1 MQSIYT
7 RIKYIGG
14 WRYKRV
20 ETGRG
25 RKTSQLEPPFFIR
38 PFRQGKQIWH
48 KLGAQTFDAA
58 VTEADAVDVGLKAQA
73 QGLTVTELKD
83 LKGGQSVRAAVDHYL
98 AESKK
103 INKRKTFMGDQRSL
117 LQFAEST
124 DVRYLDELRNPEK
137 AKHTLCRFRDHLA
150 EEGFSPRTIHNRVLT
165 VLSLLKEHKI
175 ESGFSLSNDLAEYE
189 EDSPVPFSD
198 EELKTLFAKMDAEE
212 KVRYRFF
219 LGTAC
224 REQEVTYASWSDIN
238 FEKMEY
244 HVRRKDDV
252 KFTPKNHESRTI
264 PMPANLVALLKE
276 RRKNPPHS
284 RWLFVNRD
292 GKPEGH
298 FLKKFKRIA
307 RDAGLNCG
315 ECWAEVTKG
324 RYHKKYKIKVSCK
337 TDPVCE
343 HFFLH
348 RFRKTCASRWE
359 AAGIPVR
366 TIQVW
371 LGHKNLNTTQK
382 YLGVTDSSKLRSNID
397 KAYGD

>member
-7 RIKYIGG
+7 RTKGTNG
-14 WRYKRV
+14 WRYIRV

-25 RKTSQLEPPFFIR
+25 HKTSQFEPPFYIR

-48 KLGAQTFDAA
+48 KLRADTFDSAI
-58 VTEADAVDVGLKAQA
+58 TEADTVNAGLKAQA
-73 QGLTVTELKD
+73 QGLTVAELKE
-83 LKGGQSVRAAVDHYL
+83 LNGGQTVRSAVDNYL
-98 AESKK
+98 SESKK
-103 INKRKTFMGDQRSL
+103 VNKRKTYMGDQRSL

-124 DVRYLDELRNPEK
+124 SARYIEELKQPER
-137 AKHTLCRFRDHLA
+137 AKRALCEFRDYLA
-150 EEGFSPRTIHNRVLT
+150 EKHFAPRTIHNRVLT

-189 EDSPVPFSD
+189 EDPPVPFSE
-198 EELKTLFAKMDAEE
+198 EELKTLFAQMDAEE

-252 KFTPKNHESRTI
+252 KFTPKNHESRSI
-264 PMPANLVALLKE
+264 PMPASLVALLKD
-276 RRKNPPHS
+276 RRKKPPHS

-324 RYHKKYKIKVSCK
+324 RYNKKYKTKVSCK

-343 HFFLH
+343 HFYLH
-348 RFRKTCASRWE
+348 RLRKTCATRWE
-359 AAGIPVR
+359 SAGIPVR
-366 TIQVW
+366 TIQSW
-371 LGHKNLNTTQK
+371 LGHKSLETTQK

-397 KAYGD
+397 KAHGD